1 MRISVSLTRRFLLFL
16 CFLVSINLIAQNVP
30 PSITD
35 PEELRATQIERQ
47 KVFDSIIE
55 DPTNLENLLKTFFEM
70 HDPTQENRQGNDIGV
85 QYRSVVLTSSKEEI
99 LLANKVKNK
108 YQSLLKEKGFGPI
121 KTKIKELTNF
131 YLAENYHQD
140 YYKLNPNNGYC
151 AYVIAPKIDKF
162 KNDNLSIKDVE
173 SKAQTFEDEKIVE
186 VYKAYC
192 EKLKS
197 NNALDFNDLILLPIR
212 LLKENAK
219 ILNFYQSTWKYV
231 LVDEFQDTNS
241 PQFEIVS
248 LLAGKHQNI
257 TVVGDDDQSIYG
269 WRGANIDNILTNF
282 QDTFSKNIEIKLEK
296 NYRSTQRIL
305 DGAWSVVSNNKNR
318 AEKKLEATRG
328 KGEKISLISTGS
340 DEEES
345 NAICDA
351 IKSEIKLNKSTF
363 KDFAVLYR
371 TNAQSRSI
379 EQAMVKEGI
388 PYSIVGGTKFYDR
401 KEIKD
406 VLAYLT
412 LVANSNDDVALR
424 RIINFP
430 VRGIGEKS
438 IKMFVELASKKKISL
453 FDSLEFCRDLKLRG
467 KQQDS
472 IESFHASIKKFSS
485 LLETL
490 DPKELLR
497 TLLEEF
503 NIENYYKN
511 NPVEQD
517 RYDNIQELKAS
528 VDKFSDQVGG
538 NLRDFLQEI
547 SLFTDIDEWDD
558 KDNSITLMTVH
569 AAKGLEFPTVFIA
582 GLEQGLFPLVRIDD
596 GPDQMEEERRLFYV
610 AVTRAMDQVY
620 LLNAKYRRRF
630 GAMNTTSFVQS
641 DFLNEI
647 DEDVI
652 KVKSYKSVYTRRIV
666 GTGEQKKIQISRTVT
681 EFDDFKIGDQVQHNL
696 FGIGTILVLSGS
708 GENQKVGVEFDGGLR
723 KKLIVK
729 YARLKKID

>member
-1 MRISVSLTRRFLLFL
+1 MW
-16 CFLVSINLIAQNVP
+16 
-30 PSITD
+30 
-35 PEELRATQIERQ
+35 
-47 KVFDSIIE
+47 
-55 DPTNLENLLKTFFEM
+55 
-70 HDPTQENRQGNDIGV
+70 
-85 QYRSVVLTSSKEEI
+85 QYI
-99 LLANKVKNK
+99 
-108 YQSLLKEKGFGPI
+108 
-121 KTKIKELTNF
+121 
-131 YLAENYHQD
+131 
-140 YYKLNPNNGYC
+140 
-151 AYVIAPKIDKF
+151 
-162 KNDNLSIKDVE
+162 
-173 SKAQTFEDEKIVE
+173 
-186 VYKAYC
+186 
-192 EKLKS
+192 
-197 NNALDFNDLILLPIR
+197 
-212 LLKENAK
+212 
-219 ILNFYQSTWKYV
+219 

-248 LLAGKHQNI
+248 LLAQKHKNI

-282 QDTFSKNIEIKLEK
+282 QDTFPKKNEIKLEK

-318 AEKKLEATRG
+318 AEKKLYATKG
-328 KGEKISLISTGS
+328 EGEKISLISTGS

-351 IKSEIKLNKSTF
+351 IKSEIKINKNTF

-379 EQAMVKEGI
+379 EQAMVKEGL
-388 PYSIVGGTKFYDR
+388 PYNIVGGTKFYDR

-412 LVANSNDDVALR
+412 LVSNNNDDIALK

-438 IKMFVELASKKKISL
+438 INMFVDLASKKKISL
-453 FDSLEFCRDLKLRG
+453 FESLKFCRDMKLRG

-472 IESFHASIKKFSS
+472 IENFHASILKFSG
-485 LLETL
+485 LIEKL
-490 DPKELLR
+490 DPKELVR
-497 TLLEEF
+497 ALLEEF

-517 RYDNIQELKAS
+517 RYDNIQELKQT
-528 VDKFSDQVGG
+528 VDKFSDQTGG
-538 NLRDFLQEI
+538 NLNDFLQEI

-558 KDNSITLMTVH
+558 KNNTITLMTVH
-569 AAKGLEFPTVFIA
+569 AAKGLEFSTVFVS
-582 GLEQGLFPLVRIDD
+582 GLEQGLFPLIRIDD
-596 GPDQMEEERRLFYV
+596 TEDQMEEERRLFYV
-610 AVTRAMDQVY
+610 AVTRAMDRVY

-630 GAMNTTSFVQS
+630 GAVNSTSFIQS

-647 DEDVI
+647 DENVV
-652 KVKSYKSVYTRRIV
+652 KVKSYKSVYTRRVV
-666 GTGEQKKIQISRTVT
+666 GTGSSKKIEISRTVT
-681 EFDDFKIGDQVQHNL
+681 EFDDFQIGDQVQHNL
-696 FGIGTILVLSGS
+696 FGVGTILVLTGS

>member
-1 MRISVSLTRRFLLFL
+1 MKLADLNTQQLKAVQTVNKPVLVFAGAGSGKTRVLTYKVWHLIKEKLFKPQNILALTFTNKAASEMKSRIQQSISSSGVNVGTFHSVGARMMRNHISLLDENFNSNFTIYDTVDQKSVIKEVL
-16 CFLVSINLIAQNVP
+16 
-30 PSITD
+30 
-35 PEELRATQIERQ
+35 EEL
-47 KVFDSIIE
+47 
-55 DPTNLENLLKTFFEM
+55 NLSEF
-70 HDPTQENRQGNDIGV
+70 
-85 QYRSVVLTSSKEEI
+85 
-99 LLANKVKNK
+99 
-108 YQSLLKEKGFGPI
+108 
-121 KTKIKELTNF
+121 KELSVGF
-131 YLAENYHQD
+131 LKVQ
-140 YYKLNPNNGYC
+140 
-151 AYVIAPKIDKF
+151 IDQF
-162 KNDNLSIKDVE
+162 KNSDMTVE
-173 SKAQTFEDEKIVE
+173 LVEKKAQTFEDEKIAE
-186 VYKAYC
+186 VYKGYND
-192 EKLKS
+192 KLKS
-197 NNALDFNDLILLPIR
+197 NNALDFNDLIIFPIR
-212 LLKENAK
+212 LLKQNKK
-219 ILNFYQSTWKYV
+219 ILKYYQDLWQYI

-248 LLAGKHQNI
+248 LLAQKHKNI

-282 QDTFSKNIEIKLEK
+282 QDTFPKKIEIKLEK

-318 AEKKLEATRG
+318 AEKKLYATKG
-328 KGEKISLISTGS
+328 EGEKISLISTGS

-351 IKSEIKLNKSTF
+351 IKSEIKINKNTF

-379 EQAMVKEGI
+379 EQAMVKEGL
-388 PYSIVGGTKFYDR
+388 PYNIVGGTKFYDR

-412 LVANSNDDVALR
+412 LVSNNNDDIALK

-438 IKMFVELASKKKISL
+438 INMFVDLASKKKISL
-453 FDSLEFCRDLKLRG
+453 FESLKFCRDMKLRG

-472 IESFHASIKKFSS
+472 IENFHASILKFSG
-485 LLETL
+485 LIEKL
-490 DPKELLR
+490 DPKELVR
-497 TLLEEF
+497 ALLEEF

-517 RYDNIQELKAS
+517 RYDNIQELKQT
-528 VDKFSDQVGG
+528 VDKFSDQTGG
-538 NLRDFLQEI
+538 NLNDFLQEI

-558 KDNSITLMTVH
+558 KNNTITLMTVH
-569 AAKGLEFPTVFIA
+569 AAKGLEFSTVFVS
-582 GLEQGLFPLVRIDD
+582 GLEQGLFPLIRIDD
-596 GPDQMEEERRLFYV
+596 TEDQMEEERRLFYV
-610 AVTRAMDQVY
+610 AVTRAMDRVY

-630 GAMNTTSFVQS
+630 GAVNSTSFIQS

-647 DEDVI
+647 DENVV
-652 KVKSYKSVYTRRIV
+652 KVKSYKSVYTRRVV
-666 GTGEQKKIQISRTVT
+666 GTGSSKKIEISRTVT
-681 EFDDFKIGDQVQHNL
+681 EFDDFQIGDQVQHNL
-696 FGIGTILVLSGS
+696 FGVGTILVLTGS

>member
-1 MRISVSLTRRFLLFL
+1 MNLKDLNAQQLKAVQTVNKPVLVFAGAGSGKTR
-16 CFLVSINLIAQNVP
+16 
-30 PSITD
+30 
-35 PEELRATQIERQ
+35 
-47 KVFDSIIE
+47 
-55 DPTNLENLLKTFFEM
+55 
-70 HDPTQENRQGNDIGV
+70 
-85 QYRSVVLTSSKEEI
+85 VLTYKVWYLIKEKLFKPEEI
-99 LLANKVKNK
+99 LALTFTNKAASEMKSRIQESISCEGVNVGTFHSIGARMLRMHISALDEEYNSSFTIYDTSDQKAV
-108 YQSLLKEKGFGPI
+108 
-121 KTKIKELTNF
+121 IKEVV
-131 YLAENYHQD
+131 EN
-140 YYKLNPNNGYC
+140 LNLSEFKELNVSFLK
-151 AYVIAPKIDKF
+151 AQIDKF
-162 KNDNLSIKDVE
+162 KNDNISIDKVE
-173 SKAQTFEDEKIVE
+173 SEAQTFEDEKIVE
-186 VYKAYC
+186 VYRAYC
-192 EKLKS
+192 DRLKS
-197 NNALDFNDLILLPIR
+197 NNALDFNDLLLLPIR

-219 ILNFYQSTWKYV
+219 ILNLYQKTWKYV

-248 LLAGKHQNI
+248 LLAGKHKNI

-282 QDTFSKNIEIKLEK
+282 QETFAKNIEIKLEK

-328 KGEKISLISTGS
+328 KGDKISLISTGS

-345 NAICDA
+345 NAICDS
-351 IKSEIKLNKSTF
+351 IKSEIKLNKNTF

-379 EQAMVKEGI
+379 EQAMVKEGL
-388 PYSIVGGTKFYDR
+388 PYNIVGGTKFYDR

-412 LVANSNDDVALR
+412 LVANNNDDIALK

-438 IKMFVELASKKKISL
+438 INIFVDLAAKKKISL
-453 FDSLEFCRDLKLRG
+453 FESLEFCRDLKLRG

-472 IESFHASIKKFSS
+472 IENFYNSIKKFSN

-490 DPKELLR
+490 DPKELMR

-511 NPVEQD
+511 NPAEQD

-528 VDKFSDQVGG
+528 VDKFSDQIGG
-538 NLRDFLQEI
+538 NLKDFLQEI

-558 KDNSITLMTVH
+558 KENSITLMTVH
-569 AAKGLEFPTVFIA
+569 AAKGLEFPTVFVS

-610 AVTRAMDQVY
+610 AVTRAMNQVY

-630 GAMNTTSFVQS
+630 GAMNTTSFIQS

-652 KVKSYKSVYTRRIV
+652 KVKSYKSVYTKRIV
-666 GTGEQKKIQISRTVT
+666 GTGREKKIQISRTVT

-696 FGIGTILVLSGS
+696 FGVGTILVLSGT

>member
-1 MRISVSLTRRFLLFL
+1 MNLKDLNTQQLKAVQTVNKPVLVFAGAGSGKTR
-16 CFLVSINLIAQNVP
+16 
-30 PSITD
+30 
-35 PEELRATQIERQ
+35 
-47 KVFDSIIE
+47 
-55 DPTNLENLLKTFFEM
+55 
-70 HDPTQENRQGNDIGV
+70 
-85 QYRSVVLTSSKEEI
+85 VLTYKVWHLIKEKLFKPEEI
-99 LLANKVKNK
+99 LALTFTNKAASEMKLRIQESISCEGVNVGTFHSIGARILRMHISALNEGYNSSFTIYDTSDQKAV
-108 YQSLLKEKGFGPI
+108 
-121 KTKIKELTNF
+121 IKEVV
-131 YLAENYHQD
+131 EN
-140 YYKLNPNNGYC
+140 LNLSEFKELNVSFLK
-151 AYVIAPKIDKF
+151 AQIDKF
-162 KNDNLSIKDVE
+162 KNDNISIDKVE
-173 SKAQTFEDEKIVE
+173 SEAQTFEDEKIVE
-186 VYKAYC
+186 VYRAYC
-192 EKLKS
+192 DRLKS
-197 NNALDFNDLILLPIR
+197 NNALDFNDLLLLPIR

-219 ILNFYQSTWKYV
+219 ILNLYQKTWKYV

-248 LLAGKHQNI
+248 LLAGKHKNI

-282 QDTFSKNIEIKLEK
+282 QETFAKNIEIKLEK

-328 KGEKISLISTGS
+328 KGDKISIISTGS

-345 NAICDA
+345 NAICDS
-351 IKSEIKLNKSTF
+351 IKSEIKINKNTF

-379 EQAMVKEGI
+379 EQAMVKEGL
-388 PYSIVGGTKFYDR
+388 PYNIVGGTKFYDR

-412 LVANSNDDVALR
+412 LVANNNDDIALK

-438 IKMFVELASKKKISL
+438 IKMFVDLAAKKKISL
-453 FDSLEFCRDLKLRG
+453 FESLEFCRELKLRG

-472 IESFHASIKKFSS
+472 IENFYNSIKKFSN

-490 DPKELLR
+490 DPKELMR

-528 VDKFSDQVGG
+528 VDKFSDQIGG
-538 NLRDFLQEI
+538 NLKDFLQEI

-558 KDNSITLMTVH
+558 KENSITLMTVH
-569 AAKGLEFPTVFIA
+569 AAKGLEFPTVFVT

-610 AVTRAMDQVY
+610 AVTRAMNQVY

-630 GAMNTTSFVQS
+630 GAMNTTSFIQS

-666 GTGEQKKIQISRTVT
+666 GTGQQKKIQISRTVT

-696 FGIGTILVLSGS
+696 FGVGTILVLSGT

>member
-1 MRISVSLTRRFLLFL
+1 MKLQDLNTQQLKAVQTVNKPVLVFAGAGSGKTRVLTYK
-16 CFLVSINLIAQNVP
+16 VWHLI
-30 PSITD
+30 
-35 PEELRATQIERQ
+35 
-47 KVFDSIIE
+47 K
-55 DPTNLENLLKTFFEM
+55 ENLFK
-70 HDPTQENRQGNDIGV
+70 PN
-85 QYRSVVLTSSKEEI
+85 EI
-99 LLANKVKNK
+99 LALTFTNKAAAEMKVRIQESISCDGVNVGTFHSIGARMLRMHIA
-108 YQSLLKEKGFGPI
+108 SLNDNYNSSFTIYDTVDQKSV
-121 KTKIKELTNF
+121 IKEVI
-131 YLAENYHQD
+131 EN
-140 YYKLNPNNGYC
+140 LNLSEFKELNIGFL
-151 AYVIAPKIDKF
+151 KMQIDKF
-162 KNDNLSIKDVE
+162 KNANLSIKDIE
-173 SKAQTFEDEKIVE
+173 SKAQTFEDEKIAE

-192 EKLKS
+192 DTLKS
-197 NNALDFNDLILLPIR
+197 NNALDFNDLLLLPIR
-212 LLKENAK
+212 LLKENKK
-219 ILNFYQSTWKYV
+219 ILDYYQNSWKYV

-282 QDTFSKNIEIKLEK
+282 QDVFAKNIEIKLEK

-318 AEKKLEATRG
+318 AEKKLVATKG

-345 NAICDA
+345 NAICDS
-351 IKSEIKLNKSTF
+351 IKSEIKLNKNTF

-379 EQAMVKEGI
+379 EQAMVKEGL
-388 PYSIVGGTKFYDR
+388 PYNIVGGTKFYDR

-406 VLAYLT
+406 VLAYLK
-412 LVANSNDDVALR
+412 LVANTSDDIALK

-438 IKMFVELASKKKISL
+438 IKMFIELAAKDKSSL
-453 FDSLEFCRDLKLRG
+453 FDSLEKCREIKLRG

-472 IESFHASIKKFSS
+472 IENFHASITKFSN

-511 NPVEQD
+511 NPAEQD
-517 RYDNIQELKAS
+517 RYNNIQELKAS
-528 VDKFSDQVGG
+528 VDKFSDQTGG
-538 NLRDFLQEI
+538 NLKDFLQEI
-547 SLFTDIDEWDD
+547 SLFTDIDDWDD
-558 KDNSITLMTVH
+558 KENSITLMTVH
-569 AAKGLEFPTVFIA
+569 AAKGLEFSTVFVA

-610 AVTRAMDQVY
+610 AVTRAMNQVY

-641 DFLNEI
+641 DFLDEI
-647 DEDVI
+647 DENVI
-652 KVKSYKSVYTRRIV
+652 KVKAYKSVYTRRVV
-666 GTGEQKKIQISRTVT
+666 GTGSKKKIQISRTVT

-696 FGIGTILVLSGS
+696 FGVGTILVLSGT

>member
-1 MRISVSLTRRFLLFL
+1 MNLKDLNAQQLKAVQTVNKPVLVFAGAGSGKTR
-16 CFLVSINLIAQNVP
+16 
-30 PSITD
+30 
-35 PEELRATQIERQ
+35 
-47 KVFDSIIE
+47 
-55 DPTNLENLLKTFFEM
+55 
-70 HDPTQENRQGNDIGV
+70 
-85 QYRSVVLTSSKEEI
+85 VLTYKVWHLIKEKLFKPEEI
-99 LLANKVKNK
+99 LALTFTNKAASEMKSRIQESISCEGVNVGTFHSIGARMLRMHISALDEEYNSSFTIYDTSDQKAV
-108 YQSLLKEKGFGPI
+108 
-121 KTKIKELTNF
+121 IKEVV
-131 YLAENYHQD
+131 EN
-140 YYKLNPNNGYC
+140 LNLSEFKELNVSFLK
-151 AYVIAPKIDKF
+151 AQIDKF
-162 KNDNLSIKDVE
+162 KNDNISIDKVKSE
-173 SKAQTFEDEKIVE
+173 AQTFEDEKIVE
-186 VYKAYC
+186 VYRAYC
-192 EKLKS
+192 DRLKS
-197 NNALDFNDLILLPIR
+197 NNALDFNDLLLLPIR

-219 ILNFYQSTWKYV
+219 ILNLYQKTWKYV

-248 LLAGKHQNI
+248 LLAGKHKNI

-282 QDTFSKNIEIKLEK
+282 QETFAKNIEIKLEK

-328 KGEKISLISTGS
+328 KGDKISLISTGS

-345 NAICDA
+345 NAICDS
-351 IKSEIKLNKSTF
+351 IKSEIKLNKNTF

-379 EQAMVKEGI
+379 EQAMVKEGL
-388 PYSIVGGTKFYDR
+388 PYNIVGGTKFYDR

-412 LVANSNDDVALR
+412 LVANNNDDIALK

-438 IKMFVELASKKKISL
+438 INIFVDLAAKKKISL
-453 FDSLEFCRDLKLRG
+453 FESLEFCRDLKLRG

-472 IESFHASIKKFSS
+472 IENFYNSIKKFSN

-490 DPKELLR
+490 DPKELMR

-511 NPVEQD
+511 NPAEQD

-528 VDKFSDQVGG
+528 VDKFSDQIGG
-538 NLRDFLQEI
+538 NLKDFLQEI

-558 KDNSITLMTVH
+558 KENSITLMTVH
-569 AAKGLEFPTVFIA
+569 AAKGLEFPTVFVS

-610 AVTRAMDQVY
+610 AVTRAMNQVY

-630 GAMNTTSFVQS
+630 GAMNTTSFIQS

-652 KVKSYKSVYTRRIV
+652 KVKSYKSVYTKRIV
-666 GTGEQKKIQISRTVT
+666 GTGREKKIQISRTVT

-696 FGIGTILVLSGS
+696 FGVGTILVLSGT

>member
-1 MRISVSLTRRFLLFL
+1 MNLKDLNAQQLKAVQTVNKPVLVFAGAGSGKTR
-16 CFLVSINLIAQNVP
+16 
-30 PSITD
+30 
-35 PEELRATQIERQ
+35 
-47 KVFDSIIE
+47 
-55 DPTNLENLLKTFFEM
+55 
-70 HDPTQENRQGNDIGV
+70 
-85 QYRSVVLTSSKEEI
+85 VLTYKVWHLIKEKLFKPEEI
-99 LLANKVKNK
+99 LALTFTNKAASEMKLRIQESISCEGVNVGTFHSIGARILRMHISALNEGYNSSFTIYDTSDQKAV
-108 YQSLLKEKGFGPI
+108 
-121 KTKIKELTNF
+121 IKEVV
-131 YLAENYHQD
+131 EN
-140 YYKLNPNNGYC
+140 LNLSEFKELNVSFLK
-151 AYVIAPKIDKF
+151 AQIDKF
-162 KNDNLSIKDVE
+162 KNDNISIDKVE
-173 SKAQTFEDEKIVE
+173 SEAQTFEDEKIVE
-186 VYKAYC
+186 VYRAYC
-192 EKLKS
+192 DRLKS
-197 NNALDFNDLILLPIR
+197 NNALDFNDLLLLPIR

-219 ILNFYQSTWKYV
+219 ILNLYQKTWKYV

-248 LLAGKHQNI
+248 LLAGKHKNI

-282 QDTFSKNIEIKLEK
+282 QETFAKNIEIKLEK

-328 KGEKISLISTGS
+328 KGDKISIISTGS

-345 NAICDA
+345 NAICDS
-351 IKSEIKLNKSTF
+351 IKSEIKINKNTF

-379 EQAMVKEGI
+379 EQAMVKEGL
-388 PYSIVGGTKFYDR
+388 PYNIVGGTKFYDR

-412 LVANSNDDVALR
+412 LVANNNDDIALK

-438 IKMFVELASKKKISL
+438 IKMFVDLAAKKKISL
-453 FDSLEFCRDLKLRG
+453 FESLEFCRELKLRG

-472 IESFHASIKKFSS
+472 IENFYNSIKKFSN

-490 DPKELLR
+490 DPKELMR

-528 VDKFSDQVGG
+528 VDKFSDQIGG
-538 NLRDFLQEI
+538 NLKDFLQEI

-558 KDNSITLMTVH
+558 KENSITLMTVH
-569 AAKGLEFPTVFIA
+569 AAKGLEFPTVFVT

-610 AVTRAMDQVY
+610 AVTRAMNQVY

-630 GAMNTTSFVQS
+630 GAMNTTSFIQS

-666 GTGEQKKIQISRTVT
+666 GTGQQKKIQISRTVT

-696 FGIGTILVLSGS
+696 FGVGTILVLSGT

>member
-1 MRISVSLTRRFLLFL
+1 MNLKDLNAQQLKAVQTVNKPVLVFAGAGSGKTR
-16 CFLVSINLIAQNVP
+16 
-30 PSITD
+30 
-35 PEELRATQIERQ
+35 
-47 KVFDSIIE
+47 
-55 DPTNLENLLKTFFEM
+55 
-70 HDPTQENRQGNDIGV
+70 
-85 QYRSVVLTSSKEEI
+85 VLTYKVWHLIKEKLFKPEEI
-99 LLANKVKNK
+99 LALTFTNKAASEMKSRIQESISCEGVNVGTFHSIGARMLRMHISALDEEYNSSFTIYDTSDQKAV
-108 YQSLLKEKGFGPI
+108 
-121 KTKIKELTNF
+121 IKEVV
-131 YLAENYHQD
+131 EN
-140 YYKLNPNNGYC
+140 LNLSEFKELNVSFLK
-151 AYVIAPKIDKF
+151 AQIDKF
-162 KNDNLSIKDVE
+162 KNDNISIDKVE
-173 SKAQTFEDEKIVE
+173 SEAQTFEDEKIVE
-186 VYKAYC
+186 VYRAYC
-192 EKLKS
+192 DRLKS
-197 NNALDFNDLILLPIR
+197 NNALDFNDLLLLPIR

-219 ILNFYQSTWKYV
+219 ILNLYQKTWKYV

-248 LLAGKHQNI
+248 LLAGKHKNI

-282 QDTFSKNIEIKLEK
+282 QETFAKNIEIKLEK

-328 KGEKISLISTGS
+328 KGDKISLISTGS

-345 NAICDA
+345 NAICDS
-351 IKSEIKLNKSTF
+351 IKSEIKLNKNTF

-379 EQAMVKEGI
+379 EQAMVKEGL
-388 PYSIVGGTKFYDR
+388 PYNIVGGTKFYDR

-412 LVANSNDDVALR
+412 LVANNNDDIALK

-438 IKMFVELASKKKISL
+438 INIFVDLAAKKKISL
-453 FDSLEFCRDLKLRG
+453 FESLEFCRDLKLRG

-472 IESFHASIKKFSS
+472 IENFYNSIKKFSN

-490 DPKELLR
+490 DPKELMR

-511 NPVEQD
+511 NPAEQD

-528 VDKFSDQVGG
+528 VDKFSDQIGG
-538 NLRDFLQEI
+538 NLKDFLQEI

-558 KDNSITLMTVH
+558 KENSITLMTVH
-569 AAKGLEFPTVFIA
+569 AAKGLEFPTVFVS

-610 AVTRAMDQVY
+610 AVTRAMNQVY

-630 GAMNTTSFVQS
+630 GAMNTTSFIQS

-652 KVKSYKSVYTRRIV
+652 KVKSYKSVYTKRIV
-666 GTGEQKKIQISRTVT
+666 GTGSEKKIQISRTVT

-696 FGIGTILVLSGS
+696 FGVGTILVLSGT

>member
-1 MRISVSLTRRFLLFL
+1 MKLTDLNTQQLKAVQTVNKPV
-16 CFLVSINLIAQNVP
+16 LVFAGAGSG
-30 PSITD
+30 
-35 PEELRATQIERQ
+35 
-47 KVFDSIIE
+47 
-55 DPTNLENLLKTFFEM
+55 KT
-70 HDPTQENRQGNDIGV
+70 R
-85 QYRSVVLTSSKEEI
+85 VLTYKVWHLIKEKLFKPQNILALTFTNKAASEMKNRIQESISSSGVNVGTFHSI
-99 LLANKVKNK
+99 GARMMRAHI
-108 YQSLLKEKGFGPI
+108 SLLDENFNSNFTIYDTVDQKSV
-121 KTKIKELTNF
+121 IKEVLEDLNLTEF
-131 YLAENYHQD
+131 KELSVGFLKVQ
-140 YYKLNPNNGYC
+140 
-151 AYVIAPKIDKF
+151 IDQF
-162 KNDNLSIKDVE
+162 KNSDLSVKKIE
-173 SKAQTFEDEKIVE
+173 SKAQTFEDEKIAE
-186 VYKAYC
+186 VYKGYN
-192 EKLKS
+192 EKLRS
-197 NNALDFNDLILLPIR
+197 NNALDFNDLIIFPIK
-212 LLKENAK
+212 LLKQNKK
-219 ILNFYQSTWKYV
+219 ILQYYQDLWQYI

-248 LLAGKHQNI
+248 LLAQKHKNI

-282 QDTFSKNIEIKLEK
+282 QETFPKKIEIKLEK

-318 AEKKLEATRG
+318 AEKKLYATKG
-328 KGEKISLISTGS
+328 EGEKISLISTGS

-351 IKSEIKLNKSTF
+351 IKSEIKINKNTF

-379 EQAMVKEGI
+379 EQAMVKEGL
-388 PYSIVGGTKFYDR
+388 PYNIVGGTKFYDR

-412 LVANSNDDVALR
+412 LVSNNNDDIALK

-438 IKMFVELASKKKISL
+438 INMFVDLAAKKKISL
-453 FDSLEFCRDLKLRG
+453 FESLKFCREMKLRG

-472 IESFHASIKKFSS
+472 IENFHLSILKFSG
-485 LLETL
+485 LIEKL
-490 DPKELLR
+490 DPKELVR
-497 TLLEEF
+497 ALLEEF

-517 RYDNIQELKAS
+517 RYNNIQELKQT
-528 VDKFSDQVGG
+528 VDKFSDQTGG
-538 NLRDFLQEI
+538 NLNDFLQEI

-558 KDNSITLMTVH
+558 KNNTITLMTVH
-569 AAKGLEFPTVFIA
+569 AAKGLEFSTVFVS
-582 GLEQGLFPLVRIDD
+582 GLEQGLFPLIRLDD
-596 GPDQMEEERRLFYV
+596 TEDQMEEERRLFYV
-610 AVTRAMDQVY
+610 AVTRAMDRIY

-630 GAMNTTSFVQS
+630 GAVNSTSFVQS

-647 DEDVI
+647 DENVV
-652 KVKSYKSVYTRRIV
+652 KVKSYKSVYTRRVV
-666 GTGEQKKIQISRTVT
+666 GTGSSKKIEISRTVT
-681 EFDDFKIGDQVQHNL
+681 EFDDFQIGDQVQHNL
-696 FGIGTILVLSGS
+696 FGVGTILVLTGS

>member
-1 MRISVSLTRRFLLFL
+1 MNLKDLNAQQLKAVQTVNKPVLVFAGAGSGKTR
-16 CFLVSINLIAQNVP
+16 
-30 PSITD
+30 
-35 PEELRATQIERQ
+35 
-47 KVFDSIIE
+47 
-55 DPTNLENLLKTFFEM
+55 
-70 HDPTQENRQGNDIGV
+70 
-85 QYRSVVLTSSKEEI
+85 VLTYKVWHLIKEKLFKPEEI
-99 LLANKVKNK
+99 LALTFTNKAASEMKSRIQESISCEGVNVGTFHSIGARMLRMHISALDEEYNSSFTIYDTSDQKAV
-108 YQSLLKEKGFGPI
+108 
-121 KTKIKELTNF
+121 IKEVV
-131 YLAENYHQD
+131 EN
-140 YYKLNPNNGYC
+140 LNLSEFKELNVSFLK
-151 AYVIAPKIDKF
+151 AQIDKF
-162 KNDNLSIKDVE
+162 KNDNISIDKVE
-173 SKAQTFEDEKIVE
+173 SEAQTFEDEKIVE
-186 VYKAYC
+186 VYRAYC
-192 EKLKS
+192 DRLKS
-197 NNALDFNDLILLPIR
+197 NNALDFNDLLLLPIR

-219 ILNFYQSTWKYV
+219 ILNLYQKTWKYV

-248 LLAGKHQNI
+248 LLAGKHKNI

-282 QDTFSKNIEIKLEK
+282 QETFAKNIEIKLEK

-328 KGEKISLISTGS
+328 KGDKISLISTGS

-345 NAICDA
+345 NAICDS
-351 IKSEIKLNKSTF
+351 IKSEIKLNKNTF

-379 EQAMVKEGI
+379 EQAMVKEGL
-388 PYSIVGGTKFYDR
+388 PYNIVGGTKFYDR

-412 LVANSNDDVALR
+412 LVANNNDDIALK

-438 IKMFVELASKKKISL
+438 INIFVDLAAKKKISL
-453 FDSLEFCRDLKLRG
+453 FESLEFCRDLKLRG

-472 IESFHASIKKFSS
+472 IENFYNSIKKFSN

-490 DPKELLR
+490 DPKELMR

-511 NPVEQD
+511 NPAEQD

-528 VDKFSDQVGG
+528 VDKFSDQIGG
-538 NLRDFLQEI
+538 NLKDFLQEI

-558 KDNSITLMTVH
+558 KENSITLMTVH
-569 AAKGLEFPTVFIA
+569 AAKGLEFPTVFVS

-610 AVTRAMDQVY
+610 AVTRAMNQVY

-630 GAMNTTSFVQS
+630 GAMNTTSFIQS

-652 KVKSYKSVYTRRIV
+652 KVKSYKSVYTKRIV
-666 GTGEQKKIQISRTVT
+666 GTGREKKIQISRTVT

-696 FGIGTILVLSGS
+696 FGVGTILVLSGT

>member
-1 MRISVSLTRRFLLFL
+1 MKLQDLNTQQLKAVQTVNKPVLVFAGAGSGKTRVLTYK
-16 CFLVSINLIAQNVP
+16 VWHLI
-30 PSITD
+30 
-35 PEELRATQIERQ
+35 
-47 KVFDSIIE
+47 K
-55 DPTNLENLLKTFFEM
+55 ENLFK
-70 HDPTQENRQGNDIGV
+70 PN
-85 QYRSVVLTSSKEEI
+85 EI
-99 LLANKVKNK
+99 LALTFTNKAAAEMKVRIQESISCDGVNVGTFHSIGARMLRMHIA
-108 YQSLLKEKGFGPI
+108 SLNDNYNSSFTIYDTVDQKSV
-121 KTKIKELTNF
+121 IKEVI
-131 YLAENYHQD
+131 EN
-140 YYKLNPNNGYC
+140 LNLSEFKELNIGFL
-151 AYVIAPKIDKF
+151 KMQIDKF
-162 KNDNLSIKDVE
+162 KNANLSIKDIE
-173 SKAQTFEDEKIVE
+173 SKAQTFEDEKIAE

-192 EKLKS
+192 DTLKS
-197 NNALDFNDLILLPIR
+197 NNALDFNDLLLLPIR
-212 LLKENAK
+212 LLKENKK
-219 ILNFYQSTWKYV
+219 ILDYYQKSWKYV

-282 QDTFSKNIEIKLEK
+282 QDVFAKNIEIKLEK

-318 AEKKLEATRG
+318 AEKKLVATKG

-345 NAICDA
+345 NAICDS
-351 IKSEIKLNKSTF
+351 IKSEIKLNKNTF

-379 EQAMVKEGI
+379 EQAMVKEGL
-388 PYSIVGGTKFYDR
+388 PYNIVGGTKFYDR

-406 VLAYLT
+406 VLAYLK
-412 LVANSNDDVALR
+412 LVANTSDDIALK

-438 IKMFVELASKKKISL
+438 IKMFIELAAKNKSSL
-453 FDSLEFCRDLKLRG
+453 FDSLEKCREIKLRG

-472 IESFHASIKKFSS
+472 IENFHASITKFSN

-511 NPVEQD
+511 NPAEQD
-517 RYDNIQELKAS
+517 RYNNIQELKAS
-528 VDKFSDQVGG
+528 VDKFSDQTGG
-538 NLRDFLQEI
+538 NLKDFLQEI
-547 SLFTDIDEWDD
+547 SLFTDIDDWDD
-558 KDNSITLMTVH
+558 KENSITLMTVH
-569 AAKGLEFPTVFIA
+569 AAKGLEFSTVFVA

-610 AVTRAMDQVY
+610 AVTRAMNQVY

-641 DFLNEI
+641 DFLDEI
-647 DEDVI
+647 DENVI
-652 KVKSYKSVYTRRIV
+652 KVKAYKSVYTRRVV
-666 GTGEQKKIQISRTVT
+666 GTGSKKKIQISRTVT

-696 FGIGTILVLSGS
+696 FGVGTILVLSGT

>member
-1 MRISVSLTRRFLLFL
+1 MKLQDLNTQQLKAVQTVNKPVLVFAGAGSGKTRVLTYK
-16 CFLVSINLIAQNVP
+16 VWHLI
-30 PSITD
+30 
-35 PEELRATQIERQ
+35 
-47 KVFDSIIE
+47 K
-55 DPTNLENLLKTFFEM
+55 ENLFK
-70 HDPTQENRQGNDIGV
+70 PN
-85 QYRSVVLTSSKEEI
+85 EI
-99 LLANKVKNK
+99 LALTFTNKAAAEMKVRIQESISCDGVNVGTFHSIGARMLRMHIA
-108 YQSLLKEKGFGPI
+108 SLNDNYNSSFTIYDTVDQKSV
-121 KTKIKELTNF
+121 IKEVI
-131 YLAENYHQD
+131 EN
-140 YYKLNPNNGYC
+140 LNLSEFKELNIGFL
-151 AYVIAPKIDKF
+151 KMQIDKF
-162 KNDNLSIKDVE
+162 KNANLSIKDIE
-173 SKAQTFEDEKIVE
+173 SKAQTFEDEKIAE

-192 EKLKS
+192 DTLKS
-197 NNALDFNDLILLPIR
+197 NNALDFNDLLLLPIR
-212 LLKENAK
+212 LLKENKK
-219 ILNFYQSTWKYV
+219 ILDYYQNSWKYV

-282 QDTFSKNIEIKLEK
+282 QDVFAKNIEIKLEK

-318 AEKKLEATRG
+318 AEKKLVATKG

-345 NAICDA
+345 NAICDS
-351 IKSEIKLNKSTF
+351 IKSEIKLNKNTF

-379 EQAMVKEGI
+379 EQAMVKEGL
-388 PYSIVGGTKFYDR
+388 PYNIVGGTKFYDR

-406 VLAYLT
+406 VLAYLK
-412 LVANSNDDVALR
+412 LVANTSDDIALK

-438 IKMFVELASKKKISL
+438 IKMFIELAAKNKSSL
-453 FDSLEFCRDLKLRG
+453 FDSLEKCREIKLRG

-472 IESFHASIKKFSS
+472 IENFHASITKFSN

-511 NPVEQD
+511 NPAEQD
-517 RYDNIQELKAS
+517 RYNNIQELKAS
-528 VDKFSDQVGG
+528 VDKFSDQTGG
-538 NLRDFLQEI
+538 NLKDFLQEI
-547 SLFTDIDEWDD
+547 SLFTDIDDWDD
-558 KDNSITLMTVH
+558 KENSITLMTVH
-569 AAKGLEFPTVFIA
+569 AAKGLEFSTVFVA

-610 AVTRAMDQVY
+610 AVTRAMNQIY

-641 DFLNEI
+641 DFLDEI
-647 DEDVI
+647 DENVI
-652 KVKSYKSVYTRRIV
+652 KVKAYKSVYTRRVV
-666 GTGEQKKIQISRTVT
+666 GTGSKKKIQISRTVT

-696 FGIGTILVLSGS
+696 FGVGTILVLSGT

>member
-1 MRISVSLTRRFLLFL
+1 MNLKDLNAQQLKAVQTVNKPVLVFAGAGSGKTR
-16 CFLVSINLIAQNVP
+16 
-30 PSITD
+30 
-35 PEELRATQIERQ
+35 
-47 KVFDSIIE
+47 
-55 DPTNLENLLKTFFEM
+55 
-70 HDPTQENRQGNDIGV
+70 
-85 QYRSVVLTSSKEEI
+85 VLTYKVWHLIKEKLFKPEEI
-99 LLANKVKNK
+99 LALTFTNKAASEMKSRIQESISCEGVNVGTFHSIGARMLRMHIS
-108 YQSLLKEKGFGPI
+108 SLDEEYNSSFTIYDTSDQKAV
-121 KTKIKELTNF
+121 IKEVV
-131 YLAENYHQD
+131 EN
-140 YYKLNPNNGYC
+140 LNLSEFKELNVSFLK
-151 AYVIAPKIDKF
+151 AQIDKF
-162 KNDNLSIKDVE
+162 KNDNISIDKVE
-173 SKAQTFEDEKIVE
+173 SEAQTFEDEKIVE
-186 VYKAYC
+186 VYRAYC
-192 EKLKS
+192 DRLKS
-197 NNALDFNDLILLPIR
+197 NNALDFNDLLLLPIR

-219 ILNFYQSTWKYV
+219 ILNLYQKTWKYV

-248 LLAGKHQNI
+248 LLAGKHKNI

-282 QDTFSKNIEIKLEK
+282 QETFAKNIEIKLEK

-328 KGEKISLISTGS
+328 KGDKISLISTGS

-345 NAICDA
+345 NAICDS
-351 IKSEIKLNKSTF
+351 IKSEIKLNKNTF

-379 EQAMVKEGI
+379 EQAMVKEGL
-388 PYSIVGGTKFYDR
+388 PYNIVGGTKFYDR

-412 LVANSNDDVALR
+412 LVANNNDDIALK

-438 IKMFVELASKKKISL
+438 INIFVDLAAKKKISL
-453 FDSLEFCRDLKLRG
+453 FESLEFCRDLKLRG

-472 IESFHASIKKFSS
+472 IENFYNSIKKFSN

-490 DPKELLR
+490 DPKELMR

-511 NPVEQD
+511 NPAEQD

-528 VDKFSDQVGG
+528 VDKFSDQIGG
-538 NLRDFLQEI
+538 NLKDFLQEI

-558 KDNSITLMTVH
+558 KENSITLMTVH
-569 AAKGLEFPTVFIA
+569 AAKGLEFPTVFVS

-610 AVTRAMDQVY
+610 AVTRAMNQVY

-630 GAMNTTSFVQS
+630 GAMNTTSFIQS

-652 KVKSYKSVYTRRIV
+652 KVKSYKSVYTKRIV
-666 GTGEQKKIQISRTVT
+666 GTGREKKIQISRTVT

-696 FGIGTILVLSGS
+696 FGVGTILVLSGT

>member
-1 MRISVSLTRRFLLFL
+1 MNLKDLNAQQLKAVQTVNKPVLVFAGAGSGKTR
-16 CFLVSINLIAQNVP
+16 
-30 PSITD
+30 
-35 PEELRATQIERQ
+35 
-47 KVFDSIIE
+47 
-55 DPTNLENLLKTFFEM
+55 
-70 HDPTQENRQGNDIGV
+70 
-85 QYRSVVLTSSKEEI
+85 VLTYKVWHLIKEKLFKPEEI
-99 LLANKVKNK
+99 LALTFTNKAASEMKSRIQESISCEGVNVGTFHSIGARMLRMHISALDEEYNSSFTIYDTSDQKAV
-108 YQSLLKEKGFGPI
+108 
-121 KTKIKELTNF
+121 IKEVV
-131 YLAENYHQD
+131 EN
-140 YYKLNPNNGYC
+140 LNLSEFKELNVSFLK
-151 AYVIAPKIDKF
+151 AQIDKF
-162 KNDNLSIKDVE
+162 KNDNISIDKVE
-173 SKAQTFEDEKIVE
+173 SEAQTFEDEKIVE
-186 VYKAYC
+186 VYRAYC
-192 EKLKS
+192 DRLKS
-197 NNALDFNDLILLPIR
+197 NNALDFNDLLLLPIR

-219 ILNFYQSTWKYV
+219 ILNLYQKTWKYV

-248 LLAGKHQNI
+248 LLAGKHKNI

-282 QDTFSKNIEIKLEK
+282 QETFAKNIEIKLEK

-328 KGEKISLISTGS
+328 KGDKISLISTGS

-345 NAICDA
+345 NAICDS
-351 IKSEIKLNKSTF
+351 IKSEIKLNKNTF

-379 EQAMVKEGI
+379 EQAMVKEGL
-388 PYSIVGGTKFYDR
+388 PYNIVGGTKFYDR

-412 LVANSNDDVALR
+412 LVANNNDDIALK

-438 IKMFVELASKKKISL
+438 INIFVDLAAKKKISL
-453 FDSLEFCRDLKLRG
+453 FESLEFCRDLKLRG

-472 IESFHASIKKFSS
+472 IENFYNSIKKFSN

-490 DPKELLR
+490 DPKELMR
-497 TLLEEF
+497 TLLEES

-511 NPVEQD
+511 NPAEQD

-528 VDKFSDQVGG
+528 VDKFSDQIGG
-538 NLRDFLQEI
+538 NLKDFLQEI

-558 KDNSITLMTVH
+558 KENSITLMTVH
-569 AAKGLEFPTVFIA
+569 AAKGLEFPTVFVS

-610 AVTRAMDQVY
+610 AVTRAMNQVY

-630 GAMNTTSFVQS
+630 GAMNTTSFIQS

-652 KVKSYKSVYTRRIV
+652 KVKSYKSVYTKRIV
-666 GTGEQKKIQISRTVT
+666 GTGREKKIQISRTVT

-696 FGIGTILVLSGS
+696 FGVGTILVLSGT

>member
-1 MRISVSLTRRFLLFL
+1 MNLKDLNAQQLKAVQTVNKPVLVFAGAGSGKTRVLTYKVWHLIKEKLFKPGEILALTFTNKAASEMKSRIQE
-16 CFLVSINLIAQNVP
+16 SISCEDVNVGTFH
-30 PSITD
+30 SIGARMLRMHISALD
-35 PEELRATQIERQ
+35 EEYNSSFTIYDTSDQ
-47 KVFDSIIE
+47 KAVIKE
-55 DPTNLENLLKTFFEM
+55 VVENLNLSEF
-70 HDPTQENRQGNDIGV
+70 
-85 QYRSVVLTSSKEEI
+85 
-99 LLANKVKNK
+99 
-108 YQSLLKEKGFGPI
+108 
-121 KTKIKELTNF
+121 KELNVSF
-131 YLAENYHQD
+131 LKAQ
-140 YYKLNPNNGYC
+140 
-151 AYVIAPKIDKF
+151 IDKF
-162 KNDNLSIKDVE
+162 KNDNISIDKVE
-173 SKAQTFEDEKIVE
+173 SEAQTFEDEKIVE
-186 VYKAYC
+186 VYRAYC
-192 EKLKS
+192 DRLKS
-197 NNALDFNDLILLPIR
+197 NNALDFNDLLLLPIR

-219 ILNFYQSTWKYV
+219 ILNLYQKTWKYV

-248 LLAGKHQNI
+248 LLAGKHKNI

-282 QDTFSKNIEIKLEK
+282 QETFAKNIEIKLEK

-328 KGEKISLISTGS
+328 KGDKISLISTGS

-345 NAICDA
+345 NAICDS
-351 IKSEIKLNKSTF
+351 IKSEIKLNKNTF

-379 EQAMVKEGI
+379 EQAMVKEGL
-388 PYSIVGGTKFYDR
+388 PYNIVGGTKFYDR

-412 LVANSNDDVALR
+412 LVANNNDDIALK

-438 IKMFVELASKKKISL
+438 INIFVDLAAKKKISL
-453 FDSLEFCRDLKLRG
+453 FESLEFCRDLKLRG

-472 IESFHASIKKFSS
+472 IENFYNSIKKFSN

-490 DPKELLR
+490 DPKELMR

-511 NPVEQD
+511 NPAEQD

-528 VDKFSDQVGG
+528 VDKFSDQIGG
-538 NLRDFLQEI
+538 NLKDFLQEI

-558 KDNSITLMTVH
+558 KENSITLMTVH
-569 AAKGLEFPTVFIA
+569 AAKGLEFPTVFVS

-610 AVTRAMDQVY
+610 AVTRAMNQVY

-630 GAMNTTSFVQS
+630 GAMNTTSFIQS

-652 KVKSYKSVYTRRIV
+652 KVKSYKSVYTKRIV
-666 GTGEQKKIQISRTVT
+666 GTGREKKIQISRTVT

-696 FGIGTILVLSGS
+696 FGVGTILVLSGT

>member
-1 MRISVSLTRRFLLFL
+1 MNLKDLNAQQLKAVQTVNKPVLVFAGAGSGKTR
-16 CFLVSINLIAQNVP
+16 
-30 PSITD
+30 
-35 PEELRATQIERQ
+35 
-47 KVFDSIIE
+47 
-55 DPTNLENLLKTFFEM
+55 
-70 HDPTQENRQGNDIGV
+70 
-85 QYRSVVLTSSKEEI
+85 VLTYKVWHLIKEKLFKPEEI
-99 LLANKVKNK
+99 LALTFTNKAASEMKSRIQESISCEGVNVGTFHSIGARMLRMHISALDEEYNSSFTIYDTSDQKAV
-108 YQSLLKEKGFGPI
+108 
-121 KTKIKELTNF
+121 IKEVV
-131 YLAENYHQD
+131 EN
-140 YYKLNPNNGYC
+140 LNLSEFKELNVSFLK
-151 AYVIAPKIDKF
+151 AQIDKF
-162 KNDNLSIKDVE
+162 KNDNISIDKVE
-173 SKAQTFEDEKIVE
+173 SEAQTFEDEKIVE
-186 VYKAYC
+186 VYRAYC
-192 EKLKS
+192 DRLKS
-197 NNALDFNDLILLPIR
+197 NNALDFNDLLLLPIR

-219 ILNFYQSTWKYV
+219 ILNLYQKTWKYV

-248 LLAGKHQNI
+248 LLAGKHKNI

-282 QDTFSKNIEIKLEK
+282 QETFAKNIEIKLEK

-328 KGEKISLISTGS
+328 KGDKISLISTGS

-345 NAICDA
+345 NAICDS
-351 IKSEIKLNKSTF
+351 IKSEIKLNKNTF

-379 EQAMVKEGI
+379 EQAMVKEGL
-388 PYSIVGGTKFYDR
+388 PYNIVGGTKFYDR

-412 LVANSNDDVALR
+412 LVANNNDDIALK

-438 IKMFVELASKKKISL
+438 INIFVDLAAKKKISL
-453 FDSLEFCRDLKLRG
+453 FESLEFCRDLKLRG

-472 IESFHASIKKFSS
+472 IENFYNSIKKFSN

-490 DPKELLR
+490 DPKELMR

-511 NPVEQD
+511 NPAEQD

-528 VDKFSDQVGG
+528 VDKFSDQIGG
-538 NLRDFLQEI
+538 NLKDFLQEI

-558 KDNSITLMTVH
+558 KENSITLMTVH
-569 AAKGLEFPTVFIA
+569 AAKGLEFPTVFVS

-610 AVTRAMDQVY
+610 AVTRAMNQVY

-630 GAMNTTSFVQS
+630 GAMNTTSFIQS

-647 DEDVI
+647 DKDVI
-652 KVKSYKSVYTRRIV
+652 KVKSYKSVYTKRIV
-666 GTGEQKKIQISRTVT
+666 GTGREKKIQISRTVT

-696 FGIGTILVLSGS
+696 FGVGTILVLSGT

>member
-1 MRISVSLTRRFLLFL
+1 MKLSDLNTQQLKAVQTVNKPVLVFAGAGSGKTRVLTYKVWHLIKEKLFKPQNILALTFTNKAASEMKSRIQQSISSNGVNVGTFHSVGARMMRNHISLLDENFNSNFTIYDTVDQKSVIKEVL
-16 CFLVSINLIAQNVP
+16 
-30 PSITD
+30 
-35 PEELRATQIERQ
+35 EEL
-47 KVFDSIIE
+47 
-55 DPTNLENLLKTFFEM
+55 NLSEF
-70 HDPTQENRQGNDIGV
+70 
-85 QYRSVVLTSSKEEI
+85 
-99 LLANKVKNK
+99 
-108 YQSLLKEKGFGPI
+108 
-121 KTKIKELTNF
+121 KELSVGF
-131 YLAENYHQD
+131 LKVQ
-140 YYKLNPNNGYC
+140 
-151 AYVIAPKIDKF
+151 IDQF
-162 KNDNLSIKDVE
+162 KNSDMTVE
-173 SKAQTFEDEKIVE
+173 LVEKKAQTFEDEKIAE
-186 VYKAYC
+186 VYKGYND
-192 EKLKS
+192 KLKS
-197 NNALDFNDLILLPIR
+197 NNALDFNDLIIFPIR
-212 LLKENAK
+212 LLKQNKK
-219 ILNFYQSTWKYV
+219 ILKYYQDLWQYI

-248 LLAGKHQNI
+248 LLAQKHKNI

-282 QDTFSKNIEIKLEK
+282 QDTFPKKIEIKLEK

-318 AEKKLEATRG
+318 AEKKLYATKG
-328 KGEKISLISTGS
+328 EGEKISLISTGS
-340 DEEES
+340 YEEES

-351 IKSEIKLNKSTF
+351 IKSEIKINKNTF

-379 EQAMVKEGI
+379 EQAMVKEGL
-388 PYSIVGGTKFYDR
+388 PYNIVGGTKFYDR

-412 LVANSNDDVALR
+412 LVSNNNDDIALK

-438 IKMFVELASKKKISL
+438 INMFVDLASKKKISL
-453 FDSLEFCRDLKLRG
+453 FESLKFCRDMKLRG

-472 IESFHASIKKFSS
+472 IENFHASILKFSG
-485 LLETL
+485 LIEKL
-490 DPKELLR
+490 DPKELVR
-497 TLLEEF
+497 ALLEEF

-517 RYDNIQELKAS
+517 RYDNIQELKQT
-528 VDKFSDQVGG
+528 VDKFSDQTGG
-538 NLRDFLQEI
+538 NLNDFLQEI

-558 KDNSITLMTVH
+558 KNNTITLMTVH
-569 AAKGLEFPTVFIA
+569 AAKGLEFSTVFVS
-582 GLEQGLFPLVRIDD
+582 GLEQGLFPLIRIDD
-596 GPDQMEEERRLFYV
+596 TEDQMEEERRLFYV
-610 AVTRAMDQVY
+610 AVTRAMDRVY

-630 GAMNTTSFVQS
+630 GAVNSTSFVQS

-647 DEDVI
+647 DENVV
-652 KVKSYKSVYTRRIV
+652 KVKSYKSVYTRRVV
-666 GTGEQKKIQISRTVT
+666 GTGSSKKIEISRTVT
-681 EFDDFKIGDQVQHNL
+681 EFDDFQIGDQVQHNL
-696 FGIGTILVLSGS
+696 FGVGKILVLTGS

>member
-1 MRISVSLTRRFLLFL
+1 MKLQDLNTQQLKAVQTVNKPVLVFAGAGSGKTRVLTYKVWHLIKEKLFKPNEILALTFTNKAAAEMKVRIQESISCEGVNVGTFHSIGARILRMHIASLGENYNSSFTIYDTADQKSVIKEVVNNLNLSEFKELNVGFLK
-16 CFLVSINLIAQNVP
+16 V
-30 PSITD
+30 
-35 PEELRATQIERQ
+35 QIDQ
-47 KVFDSIIE
+47 FK
-55 DPTNLENLLKTFFEM
+55 NENLT
-70 HDPTQENRQGNDIGV
+70 
-85 QYRSVVLTSSKEEI
+85 
-99 LLANKVKNK
+99 
-108 YQSLLKEKGFGPI
+108 
-121 KTKIKELTNF
+121 
-131 YLAENYHQD
+131 
-140 YYKLNPNNGYC
+140 
-151 AYVIAPKIDKF
+151 
-162 KNDNLSIKDVE
+162 IKDIE
-173 SKAQTFEDEKIVE
+173 SKAKTFEDEKIVE

-192 EKLKS
+192 DTLQS
-197 NNALDFNDLILLPIR
+197 NNALDFNDLLLLPIR
-212 LLKENAK
+212 LLKENKK
-219 ILNFYQSTWKYV
+219 ILEHYQKAWKYV

-282 QDTFSKNIEIKLEK
+282 QDTFAKNIEIKLEK

-305 DGAWSVVSNNKNR
+305 DGAWSVVSKNKNR
-318 AEKKLEATRG
+318 AEKKLVATKG

-345 NAICDA
+345 NAICDS
-351 IKSEIKLNKSTF
+351 IKSEIKLNKNAF

-379 EQAMVKEGI
+379 EQAMVKEGL
-388 PYSIVGGTKFYDR
+388 PYNIVGGTKFYDR

-412 LVANSNDDVALR
+412 LVANTSDDIALK

-438 IKMFVELASKKKISL
+438 INMFVDLAKKNKISF
-453 FDSLEFCRDLKLRG
+453 FDSLEACREMKLRG

-472 IESFHASIKKFSS
+472 IESFHASITKFSN

-528 VDKFSDQVGG
+528 VDKFSDQTGG
-538 NLRDFLQEI
+538 NLKDFLQEI
-547 SLFTDIDEWDD
+547 SLFTDIDDWDD
-558 KDNSITLMTVH
+558 KENSITLMTVH
-569 AAKGLEFPTVFIA
+569 AAKGLEFSTVFVS

-610 AVTRAMDQVY
+610 AVTRAMNQVY

-630 GAMNTTSFVQS
+630 GAINTTSFVKS

-652 KVKSYKSVYTRRIV
+652 KIKSYKSVYTRRVV
-666 GTGEQKKIQISRTVT
+666 GTGSKKKIQISRTVT

-696 FGIGTILVLSGS
+696 FGVGTILVLSGT

>member
-1 MRISVSLTRRFLLFL
+1 MKSRIQA
-16 CFLVSINLIAQNVP
+16 SISCDGVNVGTFH
-30 PSITD
+30 SIGARM
-35 PEELRATQIERQ
+35 LRMYITALDEGYSSSFTIYDTQDQ
-47 KVFDSIIE
+47 KAVIKE
-55 DPTNLENLLKTFFEM
+55 VVENLNLSEF
-70 HDPTQENRQGNDIGV
+70 
-85 QYRSVVLTSSKEEI
+85 
-99 LLANKVKNK
+99 
-108 YQSLLKEKGFGPI
+108 
-121 KTKIKELTNF
+121 KELNVNF
-131 YLAENYHQD
+131 LKSQ
-140 YYKLNPNNGYC
+140 
-151 AYVIAPKIDKF
+151 IDKF
-162 KNDNLSIKDVE
+162 KNDNLSIKAIE
-173 SKAQTFEDEKIVE
+173 SRAQTFEDEKIIE
-186 VYKAYC
+186 VYKEYLAR
-192 EKLKS
+192 LKS
-197 NNALDFNDLILLPIR
+197 NNALDFNDLLLFPIR
-212 LLKENAK
+212 LLKENSN
-219 ILNFYQSTWKYV
+219 ILNYFHKSWKYV

-241 PQFEIVS
+241 PQFEMVS
-248 LLAGKHQNI
+248 LLAGKHQNV

-282 QDTFSKNIEIKLEK
+282 QKTFPKNMEIKLEK

-345 NAICDA
+345 NAICDS
-351 IKSEIKLNKSTF
+351 IKSEIKLNKSSF

-379 EQAMVKEGI
+379 EQAMVKEGL
-388 PYSIVGGTKFYDR
+388 PYNIVGGTKFYDR
-401 KEIKD
+401 KEIKN

-412 LVANSNDDVALR
+412 LVANNSDDIALK

-438 IKMFVELASKKKISL
+438 INMFIDLANKKKISL
-453 FDSLEFCRDLKLRG
+453 FDSLEFSKQLKLRG

-472 IESFHASIKKFSS
+472 IENFHTSIKKFSS

-538 NLRDFLQEI
+538 NLKDFLQEI

-558 KDNSITLMTVH
+558 KNNAITLMTVH
-569 AAKGLEFPTVFIA
+569 AAKGLEFPTVFIS
-582 GLEQGLFPLVRIDD
+582 GLEQGLFPLMRIDD

-610 AVTRAMDQVY
+610 AVTRAMNQLY

-630 GAMNTTSFVQS
+630 GAINTTSFVQS

-647 DEDVI
+647 DEDVV
-652 KVKSYKSVYTRRIV
+652 KVKSYKSVYTKRIV
-666 GTGEQKKIQISRTVT
+666 GTGQQKKIQISRTVT

>member
-1 MRISVSLTRRFLLFL
+1 MKLQDLNTQQLKAVQTVNKPVLVFAGAGSGKTRVLTYK
-16 CFLVSINLIAQNVP
+16 VWHLI
-30 PSITD
+30 
-35 PEELRATQIERQ
+35 
-47 KVFDSIIE
+47 K
-55 DPTNLENLLKTFFEM
+55 ENLFK
-70 HDPTQENRQGNDIGV
+70 PN
-85 QYRSVVLTSSKEEI
+85 EI
-99 LLANKVKNK
+99 LALTFTNKAAAEMKVRIQESISCDGVNVGTFHSIGARMLRMHIA
-108 YQSLLKEKGFGPI
+108 SLNDNYNSSFTIYDTVDQKSV
-121 KTKIKELTNF
+121 IKEVI
-131 YLAENYHQD
+131 EN
-140 YYKLNPNNGYC
+140 LNLSEFKELNIGFL
-151 AYVIAPKIDKF
+151 KMQIDKF
-162 KNDNLSIKDVE
+162 KNANLSIKDIE
-173 SKAQTFEDEKIVE
+173 SKAQTFEDEKIAE

-192 EKLKS
+192 DTLKS
-197 NNALDFNDLILLPIR
+197 NNALDFNDLLLLPIR
-212 LLKENAK
+212 LLKENKK
-219 ILNFYQSTWKYV
+219 ILDYYQKSWKYV

-282 QDTFSKNIEIKLEK
+282 QDVFAKNIEIKLEK

-318 AEKKLEATRG
+318 AEKKLVATKG

-345 NAICDA
+345 NAICDS
-351 IKSEIKLNKSTF
+351 IKSEIKLNKNTF

-379 EQAMVKEGI
+379 EQAMVKEGL
-388 PYSIVGGTKFYDR
+388 PYNIVGGTKFYDR

-406 VLAYLT
+406 VLAYLK
-412 LVANSNDDVALR
+412 LVSNTSDDIALK

-438 IKMFVELASKKKISL
+438 IKMFIELAAKNKSSL
-453 FDSLEFCRDLKLRG
+453 FDSLEKCREIKLRG

-472 IESFHASIKKFSS
+472 IENFHASITKFSS

-511 NPVEQD
+511 NPAEQD
-517 RYDNIQELKAS
+517 RYNNIQELKAS
-528 VDKFSDQVGG
+528 VDKFSDQTGG
-538 NLRDFLQEI
+538 NLKDFLQEI
-547 SLFTDIDEWDD
+547 SLFTDIDDWDD
-558 KDNSITLMTVH
+558 KENSITLMTVH
-569 AAKGLEFPTVFIA
+569 AAKGLEFSTVFVA

-610 AVTRAMDQVY
+610 AVTRAMNQVY

-641 DFLNEI
+641 DFLDEI
-647 DEDVI
+647 DKNVI
-652 KVKSYKSVYTRRIV
+652 NVKAYKSVYTRRVV
-666 GTGEQKKIQISRTVT
+666 GTGSKKKIQISRTVT

-696 FGIGTILVLSGS
+696 FGVGTILVLSGT
-708 GENQKVGVEFDGGLR
+708 GENQKVGVEFDDGLR

>member
-1 MRISVSLTRRFLLFL
+1 MKLQDLNTQQLKAVQTVNKPVLVFAGAGSGKTRVLTYK
-16 CFLVSINLIAQNVP
+16 VWHLI
-30 PSITD
+30 
-35 PEELRATQIERQ
+35 
-47 KVFDSIIE
+47 K
-55 DPTNLENLLKTFFEM
+55 ENLFK
-70 HDPTQENRQGNDIGV
+70 PN
-85 QYRSVVLTSSKEEI
+85 EI
-99 LLANKVKNK
+99 LALTFTNKAAAEMKVRIQESISCDGVNVGTFHSIGARMLRMHIA
-108 YQSLLKEKGFGPI
+108 SLNDNYNSSFTIYDTVDQKSV
-121 KTKIKELTNF
+121 IKEVI
-131 YLAENYHQD
+131 EN
-140 YYKLNPNNGYC
+140 LNLSEFKELNIGFL
-151 AYVIAPKIDKF
+151 KMQIDKF
-162 KNDNLSIKDVE
+162 KNANLSIKDIE
-173 SKAQTFEDEKIVE
+173 SKAQTFEDEKIAE

-192 EKLKS
+192 DTLKS
-197 NNALDFNDLILLPIR
+197 NNALDFNDLLLLPIR
-212 LLKENAK
+212 LLKENKK
-219 ILNFYQSTWKYV
+219 ILDYYQKSWKYV

-282 QDTFSKNIEIKLEK
+282 QDVFAKNIEIKLEK

-318 AEKKLEATRG
+318 AEKKLVATKG

-345 NAICDA
+345 NAICDS
-351 IKSEIKLNKSTF
+351 IKSEIKLNKNTF

-379 EQAMVKEGI
+379 EQAMVKEGL
-388 PYSIVGGTKFYDR
+388 PYNIVGGTKFYDR

-406 VLAYLT
+406 VLAYLK
-412 LVANSNDDVALR
+412 LVANTSDDIALK

-438 IKMFVELASKKKISL
+438 IKMFIELAAKNKSSL
-453 FDSLEFCRDLKLRG
+453 FDSLEKCREIKLRG

-472 IESFHASIKKFSS
+472 IENFHASITKFSN

-511 NPVEQD
+511 NPAEQD
-517 RYDNIQELKAS
+517 RYNNIQELKAS
-528 VDKFSDQVGG
+528 VDKFSDQTGG
-538 NLRDFLQEI
+538 NLKDFLQEI
-547 SLFTDIDEWDD
+547 SLFTDIDDWDD
-558 KDNSITLMTVH
+558 KENSITLMTVH
-569 AAKGLEFPTVFIA
+569 AAKGLEFSTVFVA

-610 AVTRAMDQVY
+610 AVTRAMNQVY

-641 DFLNEI
+641 DFLGEI
-647 DEDVI
+647 DENVI
-652 KVKSYKSVYTRRIV
+652 KVKSYKSVYTRRVV
-666 GTGEQKKIQISRTVT
+666 GTGSKKKIQISRTVT

-696 FGIGTILVLSGS
+696 FGVGTILVLSGT

>member
-1 MRISVSLTRRFLLFL
+1 MNLKDLNAQQLKAVQTVNKPVLVFAGAGSGKTR
-16 CFLVSINLIAQNVP
+16 
-30 PSITD
+30 
-35 PEELRATQIERQ
+35 
-47 KVFDSIIE
+47 
-55 DPTNLENLLKTFFEM
+55 
-70 HDPTQENRQGNDIGV
+70 
-85 QYRSVVLTSSKEEI
+85 VLTYKVWHLIKEKLFKPEEI
-99 LLANKVKNK
+99 LALTFTNKAASEMKSRIQESISCEGVNVGTFHSIGARMLRMHIS
-108 YQSLLKEKGFGPI
+108 SLDEEYNSSFTIYDTSDQKAV
-121 KTKIKELTNF
+121 IKEVV
-131 YLAENYHQD
+131 EN
-140 YYKLNPNNGYC
+140 LNLSEFKELNVSFLK
-151 AYVIAPKIDKF
+151 AQIDKF
-162 KNDNLSIKDVE
+162 KNDNISIDKVE
-173 SKAQTFEDEKIVE
+173 SEAQTFEDEKIVE
-186 VYKAYC
+186 VYRAYC
-192 EKLKS
+192 DRLKS
-197 NNALDFNDLILLPIR
+197 NNALDFNDLLLLPIR

-219 ILNFYQSTWKYV
+219 ILNLYQKTWKYV

-248 LLAGKHQNI
+248 LLAGKHKNI

-282 QDTFSKNIEIKLEK
+282 QETFAKNIEIKLEK
-296 NYRSTQRIL
+296 NSRSTQRIL

-328 KGEKISLISTGS
+328 KGDKISLISTGS

-345 NAICDA
+345 NAICDS
-351 IKSEIKLNKSTF
+351 IKSEIKLNKNTF

-379 EQAMVKEGI
+379 EQAMVKEGL
-388 PYSIVGGTKFYDR
+388 PYNIVGGTKFYDR

-412 LVANSNDDVALR
+412 LVANNNDDIALK

-438 IKMFVELASKKKISL
+438 INIFVDLAAKKKISL
-453 FDSLEFCRDLKLRG
+453 FESLEFCRDLKLRG

-472 IESFHASIKKFSS
+472 IENFYNSIKKFSN

-490 DPKELLR
+490 DPKELMR

-511 NPVEQD
+511 NPAEQD

-528 VDKFSDQVGG
+528 VDKFSDQIGG
-538 NLRDFLQEI
+538 NLKDFLQEI

-558 KDNSITLMTVH
+558 KENSITLMTVH
-569 AAKGLEFPTVFIA
+569 AAKGLEFPTVFVS

-610 AVTRAMDQVY
+610 AVTRAMNQVY

-630 GAMNTTSFVQS
+630 GAMNTTSFIQS

-652 KVKSYKSVYTRRIV
+652 KVKSYKSVYTKRII
-666 GTGEQKKIQISRTVT
+666 GTGREKKIQISRTVT

-696 FGIGTILVLSGS
+696 FGVGTILVLSGT

>member
-1 MRISVSLTRRFLLFL
+1 MKLQDLNTQQLKAVQTVNKPVLVFAGAGSGKTRVLTYK
-16 CFLVSINLIAQNVP
+16 VWHLI
-30 PSITD
+30 
-35 PEELRATQIERQ
+35 
-47 KVFDSIIE
+47 K
-55 DPTNLENLLKTFFEM
+55 ENLFK
-70 HDPTQENRQGNDIGV
+70 PN
-85 QYRSVVLTSSKEEI
+85 EI
-99 LLANKVKNK
+99 LALTFTNKAAAEMKVRIQESISCDGVNVGTFHSIGARMLRMHIA
-108 YQSLLKEKGFGPI
+108 SLNDNYNSSFTIYDTVDQKSV
-121 KTKIKELTNF
+121 IKEVI
-131 YLAENYHQD
+131 EN
-140 YYKLNPNNGYC
+140 LNLSEFKELNIGFL
-151 AYVIAPKIDKF
+151 KMQIDKF
-162 KNDNLSIKDVE
+162 KNANLSIKDIE
-173 SKAQTFEDEKIVE
+173 SKAQTFEDEKIAE

-192 EKLKS
+192 DTLKS
-197 NNALDFNDLILLPIR
+197 NNALDFNDLLLLPIR
-212 LLKENAK
+212 LLKENKK
-219 ILNFYQSTWKYV
+219 ILDYYQKSWKYV

-282 QDTFSKNIEIKLEK
+282 QDVFAKNIEIKLEK

-318 AEKKLEATRG
+318 AEKKLVATKG

-345 NAICDA
+345 NAICDS
-351 IKSEIKLNKSTF
+351 IKSEIKLNKNTF

-379 EQAMVKEGI
+379 EQAMVKEGL
-388 PYSIVGGTKFYDR
+388 PYNIVGGTKFYDR

-406 VLAYLT
+406 VLAYLK
-412 LVANSNDDVALR
+412 LVSNTSDDIALK

-438 IKMFVELASKKKISL
+438 IKMFIELAAKNKSSL
-453 FDSLEFCRDLKLRG
+453 FDSLEMCREIKLRG

-472 IESFHASIKKFSS
+472 IEKFHASITKFNN
-485 LLETL
+485 LLEAL

-511 NPVEQD
+511 NPAEQD
-517 RYDNIQELKAS
+517 RYNNIQELKAS
-528 VDKFSDQVGG
+528 VDKFSDQTGG
-538 NLRDFLQEI
+538 NLKDFLQEI
-547 SLFTDIDEWDD
+547 SLFTDIDDWDD
-558 KDNSITLMTVH
+558 KENSITLMTVH
-569 AAKGLEFPTVFIA
+569 AAKGLEFSTVFVA

-610 AVTRAMDQVY
+610 AVTRAMNQVY

-641 DFLNEI
+641 DFLDEI
-647 DEDVI
+647 DKNVI
-652 KVKSYKSVYTRRIV
+652 NVKAYKSVYTRRVV
-666 GTGEQKKIQISRTVT
+666 GTGSKKKIQISRTVT

-696 FGIGTILVLSGS
+696 FGVGTILVLSGT
-708 GENQKVGVEFDGGLR
+708 GENQKVGVEFDDGLR

>member
-1 MRISVSLTRRFLLFL
+1 MNLKDLNAQQLKAVQTVNKPVLVFAGAGSGKTR
-16 CFLVSINLIAQNVP
+16 
-30 PSITD
+30 
-35 PEELRATQIERQ
+35 
-47 KVFDSIIE
+47 
-55 DPTNLENLLKTFFEM
+55 
-70 HDPTQENRQGNDIGV
+70 
-85 QYRSVVLTSSKEEI
+85 VLTYKVWYLIKEKLFKPEEI
-99 LLANKVKNK
+99 LALTFTNKAASEMKSRIQESISCEGVNVGTFHSIGARMLRMHISALDEEYNSSFTIYDTSDQKAV
-108 YQSLLKEKGFGPI
+108 
-121 KTKIKELTNF
+121 IKEVV
-131 YLAENYHQD
+131 EN
-140 YYKLNPNNGYC
+140 LNLSEFKELNVSFLK
-151 AYVIAPKIDKF
+151 AQIDKF
-162 KNDNLSIKDVE
+162 KNDNISIDKVE
-173 SKAQTFEDEKIVE
+173 SEAQTFEDEKIVE
-186 VYKAYC
+186 VYRAYC
-192 EKLKS
+192 DRLKS
-197 NNALDFNDLILLPIR
+197 NNALDFNDLLLLPIR

-219 ILNFYQSTWKYV
+219 ILNLYQKTWKYV

-248 LLAGKHQNI
+248 LLAGKHKNI

-282 QDTFSKNIEIKLEK
+282 QETFAKNIEIKLEK

-328 KGEKISLISTGS
+328 KGDKISLISTGS

-345 NAICDA
+345 NAICDS
-351 IKSEIKLNKSTF
+351 IKSEIKLNKNTF

-379 EQAMVKEGI
+379 EQAMVKEGL
-388 PYSIVGGTKFYDR
+388 PYNIVGGTKFYDR

-412 LVANSNDDVALR
+412 LVANNNDDIALK

-438 IKMFVELASKKKISL
+438 INIFVDLAAKKKISL
-453 FDSLEFCRDLKLRG
+453 FESLEFCRDLKLRG

-472 IESFHASIKKFSS
+472 IENFYKSIKKFSN

-490 DPKELLR
+490 DPKELMR

-511 NPVEQD
+511 NPAEQD

-528 VDKFSDQVGG
+528 VDKFSDQIGG
-538 NLRDFLQEI
+538 NLKDFLQEI

-558 KDNSITLMTVH
+558 KENSITLMTVH
-569 AAKGLEFPTVFIA
+569 AAKGLEFPTVFVS

-610 AVTRAMDQVY
+610 AVTRAMNQVY

-630 GAMNTTSFVQS
+630 GAMNTTSFIQS

-652 KVKSYKSVYTRRIV
+652 KVKSYKSVYTKRII
-666 GTGEQKKIQISRTVT
+666 GTGREKKIQISRTVT

-696 FGIGTILVLSGS
+696 FGVGTILVLSGT

>member
-1 MRISVSLTRRFLLFL
+1 MNLQDLNTQQLKAVQTVSKPVLVFAGAGSGKTRVLTYK
-16 CFLVSINLIAQNVP
+16 IWHLI
-30 PSITD
+30 
-35 PEELRATQIERQ
+35 
-47 KVFDSIIE
+47 K
-55 DPTNLENLLKTFFEM
+55 ENLFK
-70 HDPTQENRQGNDIGV
+70 PN
-85 QYRSVVLTSSKEEI
+85 EI
-99 LLANKVKNK
+99 LALTFTNKAAAEMKVRIQESISCDGVNVGTFHSIGARMLRMHIT
-108 YQSLLKEKGFGPI
+108 SLDDHYNSSFTIYDTADQKSVI
-121 KTKIKELTNF
+121 KQVIDNLNLSEFKELNVGF
-131 YLAENYHQD
+131 LKMQ
-140 YYKLNPNNGYC
+140 
-151 AYVIAPKIDKF
+151 IDKF
-162 KNDNLSIKDVE
+162 KNANLSIKDIE
-173 SKAQTFEDEKIVE
+173 SKSQTFEDEKIVE

-192 EKLKS
+192 DTLRS
-197 NNALDFNDLILLPIR
+197 NNALDFNDLLLLPIR
-212 LLKENAK
+212 LLKESKK
-219 ILNFYQSTWKYV
+219 ILDYYQKSWKYV

-282 QDTFSKNIEIKLEK
+282 QDTFAKNIVIKLEK

-305 DGAWSVVSNNKNR
+305 DGAWSVVSNNSNR
-318 AEKKLEATRG
+318 AEKKLVATRG

-345 NAICDA
+345 NAICDS
-351 IKSEIKLNKSTF
+351 IKSEIKLNKNTF

-379 EQAMVKEGI
+379 EQAMVKEGL
-388 PYSIVGGTKFYDR
+388 PYNIVGGTKFYDR

-412 LVANSNDDVALR
+412 LVANNSDDVALN

-438 IKMFVELASKKKISL
+438 IKMFIDIAAKNKSSL
-453 FDSLEFCRDLKLRG
+453 FDSLEMCRKLKLRG

-472 IESFHASIKKFSS
+472 IESFHASITKFSN

-511 NPVEQD
+511 NPAEQD

-528 VDKFSDQVGG
+528 VDKFSDQTGG
-538 NLRDFLQEI
+538 NLKDFLQEI

-558 KDNSITLMTVH
+558 KENSITLMTVH
-569 AAKGLEFPTVFIA
+569 AAKGLEFSTVFVA

-610 AVTRAMDQVY
+610 AVTRAMNQVY

-641 DFLNEI
+641 DFLDEI
-647 DEDVI
+647 DKAVI
-652 KVKSYKSVYTRRIV
+652 KIKSYKSVYTRRVV
-666 GTGEQKKIQISRTVT
+666 GTGSKKKIQISRTVT

-696 FGIGTILVLSGS
+696 FGVGTILVLSGT

>member
-1 MRISVSLTRRFLLFL
+1 MKLQDLNTQQLKAVQTVNKPVLVFAGAGSGKTRVLTYK
-16 CFLVSINLIAQNVP
+16 VWHLI
-30 PSITD
+30 
-35 PEELRATQIERQ
+35 
-47 KVFDSIIE
+47 K
-55 DPTNLENLLKTFFEM
+55 ENLFK
-70 HDPTQENRQGNDIGV
+70 PN
-85 QYRSVVLTSSKEEI
+85 EI
-99 LLANKVKNK
+99 LALTFTNKAAAEMKVRIQESISCDGVNVGTFHSIGARMLRMHIA
-108 YQSLLKEKGFGPI
+108 SLNDNYNSSFTIYDTVDQKSV
-121 KTKIKELTNF
+121 IKEVI
-131 YLAENYHQD
+131 EN
-140 YYKLNPNNGYC
+140 LNLSEFKELNIGFL
-151 AYVIAPKIDKF
+151 KMQIDKF
-162 KNDNLSIKDVE
+162 KNANLSIKDIE
-173 SKAQTFEDEKIVE
+173 SKAQTFEDEKIAE

-192 EKLKS
+192 DTLKS
-197 NNALDFNDLILLPIR
+197 NNALDFNDLLLLPIR
-212 LLKENAK
+212 LLKENKK
-219 ILNFYQSTWKYV
+219 ILDYYQNSWKYV

-282 QDTFSKNIEIKLEK
+282 QDVFAKNIEIKLEK

-318 AEKKLEATRG
+318 AEKKLVATKG

-345 NAICDA
+345 NAICDS
-351 IKSEIKLNKSTF
+351 IKSEIKLNKNTF

-379 EQAMVKEGI
+379 EQAMVKEGL
-388 PYSIVGGTKFYDR
+388 PYNIVGGTKFYDR

-406 VLAYLT
+406 VLAYLK
-412 LVANSNDDVALR
+412 LVANTSDDIALK

-438 IKMFVELASKKKISL
+438 IKMFIELAAKNKSSL
-453 FDSLEFCRDLKLRG
+453 FDSLEKCREIKLRG

-472 IESFHASIKKFSS
+472 IENFHASITKFSN

-511 NPVEQD
+511 NPAEQD
-517 RYDNIQELKAS
+517 RYNNIQELKAS
-528 VDKFSDQVGG
+528 VDKFSDQTGG
-538 NLRDFLQEI
+538 NLKDFLQEI
-547 SLFTDIDEWDD
+547 SLFTDIDDWDD
-558 KDNSITLMTVH
+558 KENSITLMTVH
-569 AAKGLEFPTVFIA
+569 AAKGLEFSTVFVA

-610 AVTRAMDQVY
+610 AVTRAMNQVY

-641 DFLNEI
+641 DFLDEI
-647 DEDVI
+647 DENVI
-652 KVKSYKSVYTRRIV
+652 KVKSYKSVYTRRVV
-666 GTGEQKKIQISRTVT
+666 GTGSKKKIQISRTVT

-696 FGIGTILVLSGS
+696 FGVGTILVLSGT